1 MIVVRVV
8 VGFPDF
14 ECAVCREDVT
24 KIGPVRTVENV
35 LVGYFAK
42 YKDSV
47 FAGFDLV
54 NANLIR
60 CFARS
65 VYGVFSVWRQETYAA
80 SCLTTSGTG
89 LLVKIRRLLLW
100 KRADVPVNFDV
111 FGKGFAAVLEL
122 DWSMKFLVCLWK
134 ISANSEG

>member
-1 MIVVRVV
+1 MIDVRVV

-14 ECAVCREDVT
+14 ECAVCLEDVA

-42 YKDSV
+42 YKDSI

-60 CFARS
+60 CFALS
-65 VYGVFSVWRQETYAA
+65 VYGVISVWWQETYAA
-80 SCLTTSGTG
+80 SCFTTGSTG
-89 LLVKIRRLLLW
+89 LFVKIRCLLLR
-100 KRADVPVNFDV
+100 KVRICQLTLTFLA
-111 FGKGFAAVLEL
+111 KVLPL
-122 DWSMKFLVCLWK
+122 FLNL
-134 ISANSEG
+134 IGA